1 MVKIVSETGMN
12 SVGGECSSD
21 ITEAERGGSL
31 RDDDNVESITALLS
45 MIFVLLL
52 LTDFTKIFRT
62 LTSILTFC
70 LAKTGI

>member
-31 RDDDNVESITALLS
+31 RDVMLNPSLLS

>member
-12 SVGGECSSD
+12 SVGGGVLQF
-21 ITEAERGGSL
+21 ERC
-31 RDDDNVESITALLS
+31 NVESITALLS

>member
-31 RDDDNVESITALLS
+31 RDVMLNPSLH
-45 MIFVLLL
+45 F
-52 LTDFTKIFRT
+52 
-62 LTSILTFC
+62 
-70 LAKTGI
+70 